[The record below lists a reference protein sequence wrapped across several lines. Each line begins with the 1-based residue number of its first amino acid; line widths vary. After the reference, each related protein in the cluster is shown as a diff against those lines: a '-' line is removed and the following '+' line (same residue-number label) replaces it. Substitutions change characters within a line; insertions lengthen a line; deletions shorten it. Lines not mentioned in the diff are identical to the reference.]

1 MEHLIHFIKD
11 LKQTGAIA
19 PSSKFLA
26 KDLASQLRKDLSG
39 KDCPPLNILEIGPG
53 TGPLTKEI
61 TSLLRPQDRLDVVE
75 IHRHFYQTIKQKY
88 VRPNVFVHHEDIL
101 QFHSDISYD
110 YIFSSLP
117 YEAMPKALIRQIW
130 QKKLDLCSQN
140 AFICYFKY
148 VSFRKFKCD
157 FEEQI
162 VKRYQRNKKI
172 VLRNIPPA
180 KLFTLE
186 INGSESESSSWM
198 EHVA

>member
-1 MEHLIHFIKD
+1 MEHFIHFIKD

-26 KDLASQLRKDLSG
+26 KDLVNQFRNDVSNSN
-39 KDCPPLNILEIGPG
+39 CPPLKILEIGPG

-61 TSLLRPQDRLDVVE
+61 TKLLRPQDRLDIVE
-75 IHRHFYQTIKQKY
+75 IHQHFYQTIKEKY
-88 VRPNVFVHHEDIL
+88 IRPNVNIHHEDIL
-101 QFHSDISYD
+101 QFRPGITYD

-117 YEAMPKALIRQIW
+117 YEAMSESLIQQIW
-130 QKKLDLCSQN
+130 QKKLDLCSQK

-162 VKRYQRNKKI
+162 VRRYQRNKKI
-172 VLRNIPPA
+172 VLLNIPPA

-186 INGSESESSSWM
+186 ITGYENGSSTWI

>member
-11 LKQTGAIA
+11 LKKVGAIA

-26 KDLASQLRKDLSG
+26 KDLVKQLKNDIKNNNCS
-39 KDCPPLNILEIGPG
+39 PLNILEIGAG

-61 TSLLRPQDRLDVVE
+61 TKYLRPDDRLNIVE
-75 IHRHFYQTIKQKY
+75 INDHFFDVISKKFNQSNISIFHQ
-88 VRPNVFVHHEDIL
+88 DIL
-101 QFHSDISYD
+101 NHNPSIKYD

-117 YEAMPKALIRQIW
+117 YEAMSEELIRSIW
-130 QKKLDLCSQN
+130 TKKLELCQEP

-162 VKRYQRNKKI
+162 VNRFQRNKKI
-172 VLRNIPPA
+172 VLRNLPPA
-180 KLFTLE
+180 KLFTLK
-186 INGSESESSSWM
+186 IDNSAFPVT
-198 EHVA
+198 HFIDQVA

>member
-1 MEHLIHFIKD
+1 
-11 LKQTGAIA
+11 

-26 KDLASQLRKDLSG
+26 KDLVDQLRSDISRE
-39 KDCPPLNILEIGPG
+39 DCPPLNILEIGPG

-61 TSLLRPQDRLDVVE
+61 TNLLRPQDQLDIVE
-75 IHRHFYQTIKQKY
+75 IHQHFYKTIKERF

-101 QFHSDISYD
+101 QFQPGLAYD

-117 YEAMPKALIRQIW
+117 YEAMSENLIQKIW
-130 QKKLDLCSQN
+130 QKKLDLCSQK

-186 INGSESESSSWM
+186 ITGSGNESSPFI